1 MRASLRWRPVLLT
14 ALLAA
19 AVMALGGCVGIRNG
33 FSAQLDVVGN
43 VEIEQELCASGSAGC
58 PAGVGGPSGD
68 LPAQVLLG
76 FRIPTGSTPPATF
89 TSTGPEA
96 LAFAQSPGYAAELE
110 RLAPTDASRKW
121 VGYITGV
128 VNYTTAGVQRATV
141 KPQFALDRGANGS
154 PFPGPF
160 PHRPVVGLRLI
171 SATWPAERP
180 VTCGAA
186 LNADSGDGSICVDDP
201 ALAAVATDFQRDTR
215 DLGVLAAGPVSAPR
229 GSLATVPFTLRYAGT
244 AGTAANFSLAATT
257 TLPGAAAVPNPPTLA
272 PPADSDTVIPVA
284 VGVPASA
291 APGGY
296 DVTFTARL
304 ANGQVRTG
312 TRRLNV
318 TAAPAGGVAGGA
330 ARARLSVVLPRGLA
344 LAAARRRGIVVLIGS
359 TRRVSARVSLFQG
372 RARRAKAVRTTRL
385 RVPGPTRVVLRS
397 KKLVPGAYRIVI
409 RVQGRNIVRRGTLR
423 R

>member
-1 MRASLRWRPVLLT
+1 M
-14 ALLAA
+14 
-19 AVMALGGCVGIRNG
+19 
-33 FSAQLDVVGN
+33 
-43 VEIEQELCASGSAGC
+43 
-58 PAGVGGPSGD
+58 
-68 LPAQVLLG
+68 
-76 FRIPTGSTPPATF
+76 
-89 TSTGPEA
+89 
-96 LAFAQSPGYAAELE
+96 
-110 RLAPTDASRKW
+110 
-121 VGYITGV
+121 
-128 VNYTTAGVQRATV
+128 
-141 KPQFALDRGANGS
+141 
-154 PFPGPF
+154 
-160 PHRPVVGLRLI
+160 
-171 SATWPAERP
+171 
-180 VTCGAA
+180 TCGAA
-186 LNADSGDGSICVDDP
+186 LNADSGDSTICVNDP
-201 ALAAVATDFQRDTR
+201 ALAALATDFQRDTR

-257 TLPGAAAVPNPPTLA
+257 TLPGATAVPNPPTLA

-318 TAAPAGGVAGGA
+318 TTAPSGAAAGRA

-372 RARRAKAVRTTRL
+372 RAGRAKAVRTSAAAGARADA
-385 RVPGPTRVVLRS
+385 GGVLRS

-409 RVQGRNIVRRGTLR
+409 RVQGRNIVRRGTLQALISAPGRGADDGLAAACHVQR
-423 R
+423 RCVL